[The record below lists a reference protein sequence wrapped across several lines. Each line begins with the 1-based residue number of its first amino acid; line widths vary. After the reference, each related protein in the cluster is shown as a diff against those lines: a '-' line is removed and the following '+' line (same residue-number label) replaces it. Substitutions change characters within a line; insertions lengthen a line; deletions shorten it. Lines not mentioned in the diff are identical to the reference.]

1 MGKKKWLILIWL
13 SLVSILF
20 LSNPFSSIAGYP
32 EKPVNFICG
41 FPAGGA
47 MDMTARAI
55 TEAAK
60 KYFPK
65 PMVVVNRPGAAGT
78 IGAAEIIQAKPDGYT
93 IGISAVAVLT
103 IQPHRTKLPYGSPA
117 DYTPIIKL
125 VNIPV
130 CLTVRSDAPWK
141 NINEFIDY
149 AKKNPGKLRIGHPG
163 IGTIPHLDVELLKIM
178 AKIDFTVVPFAGG
191 AQSVP
196 ALLGGHVD
204 AISQHP
210 GEVLAHVNAGK
221 ARVLGV
227 FEEKRNPLF
236 PDAPAFKEL
245 GYDITM
251 GVYYLVLGPKGLS
264 PEIVSMLHDALKKA
278 MEDPIFKN
286 AMESQGFVIAYEGPE
301 DIKRRLMRDYEQNAK
316 LVEALD
322 LKGK

>member
-1 MGKKKWLILIWL
+1 
-13 SLVSILF
+13 
-20 LSNPFSSIAGYP
+20 
-32 EKPVNFICG
+32 
-41 FPAGGA
+41 
-47 MDMTARAI
+47 MTARAI

-65 PMVVVNRPGAAGT
+65 PMVVINRPGAAGT

-141 NINEFIDY
+141 DINEFIDY
-149 AKKNPGKLRIGHPG
+149 ARKNPGKLRIGHPG

-178 AKIDFTVVPFAGG
+178 AKIDFTAVPFAGG

-221 ARVLGV
+221 AKVLGV

-236 PDAPAFKEL
+236 PETPTFKEL
-245 GYDITM
+245 GYDIVM
-251 GVYYLVLGPKGLS
+251 GVYYLVIGPKGLD
-264 PEIVSMLHDALKKA
+264 PEIVSMLHEALKKA
-278 MEDPIFKN
+278 MEDSIFKKP
-286 AMESQGFVIAYEGPE
+286 MESQGFQISYEGPE
-301 DIKRRLMRDYEQNAK
+301 DIKKRLMHDYQQNAK
-316 LVEALD
+316 LVELLN